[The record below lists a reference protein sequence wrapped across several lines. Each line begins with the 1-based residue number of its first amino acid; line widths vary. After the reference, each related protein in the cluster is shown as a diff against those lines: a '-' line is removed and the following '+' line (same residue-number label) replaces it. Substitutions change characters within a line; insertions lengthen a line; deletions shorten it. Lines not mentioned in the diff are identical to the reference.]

1 MREKHCLMVFH
12 VDPQRIILLGAK
24 PLIGGKDYNWGMRQ

>member
-12 VDPQRIILLGAK
+12 VDPQRIILLGPK
-24 PLIGGKDYNWGMRQ
+24 PLIGGKDYNRGMRQ